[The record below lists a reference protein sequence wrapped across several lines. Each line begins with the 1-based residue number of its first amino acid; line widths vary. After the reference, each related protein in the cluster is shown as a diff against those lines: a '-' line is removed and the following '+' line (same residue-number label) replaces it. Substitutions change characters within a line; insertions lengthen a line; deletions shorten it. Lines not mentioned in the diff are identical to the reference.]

1 MAHLASLVAVF
12 VLLIA
17 SASLAIGLTYLPCYA
32 TICSEDYFPF
42 ETRLHIATFYGLLVA
57 GSCLLLLRAS
67 TQFGRS
73 LARSNLSPPLPI
85 LRKRI
90 TVGGLIVT
98 LLVVA
103 VPLATTSFW
112 LPRQLEFWGAR
123 TDPLEWD
130 TAKIRLTVTG
140 TTGHYADILLGLLLI
155 PVSRNSLVG
164 ASFGVHQSTL
174 LSAHKLIAYLFL
186 AATLAHGVAYGL
198 YALDPS
204 SEGDVA
210 KEQAFATG
218 NPAMTLEES
227 EKRSSWYTQTTY
239 TGAATL
245 VVLVLIVLTALPFV
259 RRRFYNVFYYSH
271 ILISILV
278 LVGAGI
284 HASTDIYLLIPGLVL
299 WVVDWAIRL
308 FGGEAGGL
316 HKTQLV
322 SVEDTSNGWY
332 RISLPVQS
340 AHNERYRALIS
351 TEKESAPG
359 DALACY
365 YLNFPAVAKLEN
377 HPFTAAIPGSMSSGP
392 VFLFQP
398 AQGKSQKKLDKEWTW
413 KLAALTSAPGGWTN
427 LQARIEGPYR
437 PSDTGYE
444 TAFHI
449 ICVVGGTGI
458 TGALS
463 LAMWWIKAR
472 GSVDDSKFTLI
483 WSVRH
488 EEMAY
493 LKEWQELKAMAE
505 TVRNLNLV
513 EHVTSLSG
521 RLDPSN
527 CIKHY
532 LELGQECNGMQ
543 AETPSSCSGRVA
555 WVYSSGPDGLIRAT
569 ESACVATRQEIHNI
583 VKNGGNPSVR
593 ELDWYMAKWEV

>member
-1 MAHLASLVAVF
+1 MAHLTSLVATF
-12 VLLIA
+12 ILIIA

-42 ETRLHIATFYGLLVA
+42 ETRLHIATYYGLLVV
-57 GSCLLLLRAS
+57 GSCLLLLQAS
-67 TQFGRS
+67 TRFGRS
-73 LARSNLSPPLPI
+73 LSRSHLSPVLPV
-85 LRKRI
+85 LGKRI
-90 TVGGLIVT
+90 TVGDLTIS
-98 LLVVA
+98 LLVISTT
-103 VPLATTSFW
+103 LATTSVW
-112 LPRQLEFWGAR
+112 LPAQVKFWGAR

-140 TTGHYADILLGLLLI
+140 ITGHYADILLGLLLI

-164 ASFGVHQSTL
+164 QSFGVHQSTL

-204 SEGDVA
+204 SEGDVR

-245 VVLVLIVLTALPFV
+245 VVLLLIVLTALPFV
-259 RRRFYNVFYYSH
+259 RCRFYNVFYFSH
-271 ILISILV
+271 VIISILI

-299 WVVDWAIRL
+299 WTVDWAIRL

-316 HKTQLV
+316 HKTQVV
-322 SVEDTSNGWY
+322 SVEDASNGWY
-332 RISLPVQS
+332 RISLPAQGD
-340 AHNERYRALIS
+340 HIEKYRALIS
-351 TEKESAPG
+351 TEKKSAPG

-365 YLNFPAVAKLEN
+365 YLNFPAVNKMEN

-398 AQGKSQKKLDKEWTW
+398 AQGKNQKKLDKEWTW
-413 KLAALTSAPGGWTN
+413 KLAALTSTPGGRSD
-427 LQARIEGPYR
+427 LRARIEGPYR

-449 ICVVGGTGI
+449 ICIVGGTGI
-458 TGALS
+458 TGAYS

-472 GSVDDSKFTLI
+472 GLTDDSKFTLI
-483 WSVRH
+483 WSIRH
-488 EEMAY
+488 EEMAH

-505 TVRNLNLV
+505 TIHSLNVV
-513 EHVTSLSG
+513 EHISSLSE
-521 RLDPSN
+521 RLDPSK
-527 CIKHY
+527 CIRQC
-532 LELGQECNGMQ
+532 LELGQEC
-543 AETPSSCSGRVA
+543 ETMRIEAHRSCAGRVA
-555 WVYSSGPDGLIRAT
+555 WVYSSGPDGLISAT
-569 ESACVATRQEIHNI
+569 ESACVAARQEIHDI
-583 VKNGGNPSVR
+583 VKNGREPAVL

>member
-1 MAHLASLVAVF
+1 MAHLASLVAV
-12 VLLIA
+12 LILIIA

-42 ETRLHIATFYGLLVA
+42 ETRLHIATYYGLLVA
-57 GSCLLLLRAS
+57 GSCLLLLQSS

-73 LARSNLSPPLPI
+73 LSRSHLSPVVPI
-85 LRKRI
+85 LGKRI
-90 TVGGLIVT
+90 TVGGLTIS
-98 LLVVA
+98 LLVISA
-103 VPLATTSFW
+103 TLATTSFW
-112 LPRQLEFWGAR
+112 LPAHLNFWGAR

-140 TTGHYADILLGLLLI
+140 ITGHYADILLGLLLI

-164 ASFGVHQSTL
+164 QSFGVHQSTL

-186 AATLAHGVAYGL
+186 AATLTHGVAYGL

-204 SEGDVA
+204 SEGDVR

-245 VVLVLIVLTALPFV
+245 VVLLLIVLTALPFV
-259 RRRFYNVFYYSH
+259 RRRFYNVFYFSH
-271 ILISILV
+271 VIISILI

-299 WVVDWAIRL
+299 WAVDWAIRL
-308 FGGEAGGL
+308 FGGELGGL
-316 HKTQLV
+316 HKTQAV
-322 SVEDTSNGWY
+322 SVEDASNGWY
-332 RISLPVQS
+332 RISLPVQGD
-340 AHNERYRALIS
+340 HIEKYRALIS

-365 YLNFPAVAKLEN
+365 YLNFPAVDKLEN

-398 AQGKSQKKLDKEWTW
+398 AQRKNQKKLDKEWTW
-413 KLAALTSAPGGWTN
+413 KLAALTSTPGGRTD

-437 PSDTGYE
+437 PSDTGYK

-458 TGALS
+458 TGAYS

-472 GSVDDSKFTLI
+472 GLTDDSKFTVI
-483 WSVRH
+483 WSIRH
-488 EEMAY
+488 EEMAH
-493 LKEWQELKAMAE
+493 LKEWQELKAMAG
-505 TVRNLNLV
+505 TIPYLDVV
-513 EHVTSLSG
+513 KHISSLSG
-521 RLDPSN
+521 RLDPST
-527 CIKHY
+527 CIREC
-532 LELGQECNGMQ
+532 LELSQECEATQIEEHGSYT
-543 AETPSSCSGRVA
+543 ERTA
-555 WVYSSGPDGLIRAT
+555 WIYSSGPDGLIRAT
-569 ESACVATRQEIHNI
+569 ESACVAARQEIHDI
-583 VKNGGNPSVR
+583 VKDGREPNVF

>member
-1 MAHLASLVAVF
+1 MAHLTSLAAPF

-17 SASLAIGLTYLPCYA
+17 SAGLAIGLTYLPCYA
-32 TICSEDYFPF
+32 TICSEDYFPL
-42 ETRLHIATFYGLLVA
+42 ETRLHIATYYGLLVA
-57 GSCLLLLRAS
+57 GSCLLLLQAS
-67 TQFGRS
+67 TQYGRS
-73 LARSNLSPPLPI
+73 LSRSHLSPVLPI
-85 LRKRI
+85 LGKRI
-90 TVGGLIVT
+90 TVGGLTIS
-98 LLVVA
+98 LLVISTT
-103 VPLATTSFW
+103 LGTTSFW
-112 LPRQLEFWGAR
+112 LPAQAKFWGAR

-140 TTGHYADILLGLLLI
+140 ITGHYADILLGLLLI

-164 ASFGVHQSTL
+164 LSFGVHQSTL

-204 SEGDVA
+204 SEGDVG

-245 VVLVLIVLTALPFV
+245 VALILIVLTALPFV
-259 RRRFYNVFYYSH
+259 RRRLYNVFYYSH
-271 ILISILV
+271 LITSILI

-284 HASTDIYLLIPGLVL
+284 HASTDIYFLIPGLVL
-299 WVVDWAIRL
+299 WTVDWAIRL

-316 HKTQLV
+316 HKTQVV
-322 SVEDTSNGWY
+322 SVEDASNGWY
-332 RISLPVQS
+332 RISLPAQG
-340 AHNERYRALIS
+340 AHNEKYRALIS

-365 YLNFPAVAKLEN
+365 YLNFPAVNKLEN

-398 AQGKSQKKLDKEWTW
+398 AQGKNQKKLDKEWTW
-413 KLAALTSAPGGWTN
+413 KLAALTSTPLGRTD

-437 PSDTGYE
+437 PGDTGYE

-449 ICVVGGTGI
+449 ICIVGGTGI
-458 TGALS
+458 TGAYS
-463 LAMWWIKAR
+463 LAMWWIKAK
-472 GSVDDSKFTLI
+472 GSIDDSRFTLI
-483 WSVRH
+483 WSIRH

-493 LKEWQELKAMAE
+493 LKEWQELKAMAG
-505 TVRNLNLV
+505 TIRSLDVF
-513 EHVTSLSG
+513 EHVSSLSE
-521 RLDPSN
+521 RLNPSN
-527 CIKHY
+527 CIRHC
-532 LELGQECNGMQ
+532 LELGQEYEAMRS
-543 AETPSSCSGRVA
+543 ETHSSCAERMA
-555 WVYSSGPDGLIRAT
+555 WVYSSGPDGLIQAT
-569 ESACVATRQEIHNI
+569 ESACVAARQEIHDI
-583 VKNGGNPSVR
+583 VKTGRKPTVL